1 MPSFAYEAATGDG
14 KLVAGSIE
22 AVDKPGAVGRLQER
36 GLVPISVAMP
46 NEIAQGRAREK
57 IAGFVARQGMAQHRQ
72 VFARTLASMLAAG
85 VPLDRSLSVTAELTE
100 SPMLRAAL
108 QQVLRS
114 VKAGKSLSAALEEH
128 PDLFPTFYVSMVRA
142 GEASGNPAA
151 VFTQLA
157 DYQES
162 VNDLRSQVVSALIY
176 PMLLTIVGGASVL
189 LLMEFVVPKFAV
201 VFEQAGASLP
211 LPTQILLDVSN
222 FVRVTW
228 WAWLVGLPLL
238 AWMIHRW
245 LQTSGGRSWWDHFVV
260 RIPKLGGVVER
271 ALVTR
276 FARSLG
282 TLLQGGVPMIRSL
295 EIAGQVTGNMRIMGA
310 VDKAAQGVKQGKGL
324 SRPLADTGAFPALSL
339 HLVGVGEETGR
350 LDTML
355 LHVADVYERETRI
368 SIKNLVALFEPLM
381 ILVMGLVVG
390 TIVVSILL
398 AIFSINDIP
407 L

>member
-1 MPSFAYEAATGDG
+1 MPSFAYQAATGDG
-14 KLVAGSIE
+14 KLVAGSID
-22 AVDKPGAVGRLQER
+22 AADRSGAVGRLQER
-36 GLVPISVAMP
+36 GLVPIQVALP
-46 NEIAQGRAREK
+46 GEVRQGKASAHL
-57 IAGFVARQGMAQHRQ
+57 AGFVARQGMAQHRQ
-72 VFARTLASMLAAG
+72 IFARTLASMLAAG
-85 VPLDRSLSVTAELTE
+85 VPLDRSLAVTEELTE
-100 SPMLRAAL
+100 SPMLRTAL

-162 VNDLRSQVVSALIY
+162 VNDLRAQVTSALIY

-201 VFEQAGASLP
+201 VFEQTGAALP
-211 LPTQILLDVSN
+211 LPTQILLSVSN
-222 FVRVTW
+222 FVRLTW

-238 AWMIHRW
+238 GWSIYRW
-245 LQTSGGRSWWDHFVV
+245 LQTPAGRSRWDHFVV
-260 RIPKLGGVVER
+260 RIPKVGGVVER
-271 ALVTR
+271 VLVTR

-295 EIAGQVTGNMRIMGA
+295 EIASQVAGNLKIAGA
-310 VDKAAQGVKQGKGL
+310 VERAAQGVKQGKGL
-324 SRPLADTGAFPALSL
+324 ARPLADTGAFPPLSM
-339 HLVGVGEETGR
+339 HLVGVGEETGH
-350 LDTML
+350 LDAML

-390 TIVVSILL
+390 SIVVSILL